1 MICMFEEGKNINEEK
16 NNNLPPENRRTS
28 SQPGRYFSGLLVR
41 RLTGASDSD
50 WLFPA

>member
-16 NNNLPPENRRTS
+16 NNNLPPENRRTPG
-28 SQPGRYFSGLLVR
+28 QPGQHLSGSLDR
-41 RLTGASDSD
+41 HPTGASDPD